1 MDQRSR
7 KPYFDSVDD
16 ELLGNILPSDSMI
29 IALLNDAE
37 RYLIAE
43 HFFTCFIAEEKLDNY
58 LTRISKEPEVWR
70 NLIDDL
76 FDYSYLKQHAHT

>member
-7 KPYFDSVDD
+7 KPYFDGVDD

-29 IALLNDAE
+29 IALLNDSE

-43 HFFTCFIAEEKLDNY
+43 NFFTCFIAEKKLDDY
-58 LTRISKEPEVWR
+58 LTRMS
-70 NLIDDL
+70 
-76 FDYSYLKQHAHT
+76 